1 MNIKTFNLY
10 LYFFIFLFFSQK
22 ILMAQNVDNLLTSQS
37 TLMHNDNELTIDFDD
52 FGKEFTFTYSTDD
65 YLRSI
70 QRIKKKYFFKILP
83 NKKLRTFEKINESKK
98 NEIKTL
104 VNVLSKEAWL
114 KTDFQYN
121 KFYLTLEK
129 LTKFGDKLK
138 YSAIIEIA
146 LVDEQRKLLKQSIGK
161 TLTKDETYFKH
172 LIQHARYEVL
182 KYSLYKHFN

>member
-52 FGKEFTFTYSTDD
+52 FGKEFIFTNSTDD

-83 NKKLRTFEKINESKK
+83 NKKLRMFKKINESKK
-98 NEIKTL
+98 KEIKTL

-129 LTKFGDKLK
+129 LIKFGDKLK

>member
-1 MNIKTFNLY
+1 
-10 LYFFIFLFFSQK
+10 
-22 ILMAQNVDNLLTSQS
+22 MAQNVDNLLTSQS

-52 FGKEFTFTYSTDD
+52 FGKEFIFTNSTDD

-83 NKKLRTFEKINESKK
+83 NKKLRMFKKINESKK
-98 NEIKTL
+98 KEIKTL

-129 LTKFGDKLK
+129 LIKFGDKLK

>member
-37 TLMHNDNELTIDFDD
+37 TLIHNDNELTIDFDD
-52 FGKEFTFTYSTDD
+52 FGKEFIFTNSTDD

-83 NKKLRTFEKINESKK
+83 NKKLRMFKKINESKK
-98 NEIKTL
+98 KEIKTL

-129 LTKFGDKLK
+129 LIKFGDKLK

>member
-1 MNIKTFNLY
+1 
-10 LYFFIFLFFSQK
+10 
-22 ILMAQNVDNLLTSQS
+22 MAQNVDNLLTSQS

-52 FGKEFTFTYSTDD
+52 FGKEFIFTYSTDD

-83 NKKLRTFEKINESKK
+83 NKKLRMFKKINESKK
-98 NEIKTL
+98 KEIKTL

-129 LTKFGDKLK
+129 LIKFGDKLK

>member
-1 MNIKTFNLY
+1 
-10 LYFFIFLFFSQK
+10 
-22 ILMAQNVDNLLTSQS
+22 MAQNVDNLLTSQS

-161 TLTKDETYFKH
+161 TLTRDETYFKH

>member
-1 MNIKTFNLY
+1 MNI
-10 LYFFIFLFFSQK
+10 
-22 ILMAQNVDNLLTSQS
+22 
-37 TLMHNDNELTIDFDD
+37 
-52 FGKEFTFTYSTDD
+52 
-65 YLRSI
+65 
-70 QRIKKKYFFKILP
+70 
-83 NKKLRTFEKINESKK
+83 
-98 NEIKTL
+98 L
-104 VNVLSKEAWL
+104 VKEAWL

-121 KFYLTLEK
+121 KFYLTLEN